1 LPPDG
6 QYTYAAIL
14 HDYLYWNQATDKPTA
29 DLVLKAA
36 MEDFGVSKS
45 DAFLIY
51 NGVKLGG
58 QSAWDGNTAL
68 KMAGEKR
75 ILKVFPPGNDL
86 YLCSNALE

>member
-1 LPPDG
+1 
-6 QYTYAAIL
+6 
-14 HDYLYWNQATDKPTA
+14 
-29 DLVLKAA
+29 
-36 MEDFGVSKS
+36 
-45 DAFLIY
+45 
-51 NGVKLGG
+51 VKLGG